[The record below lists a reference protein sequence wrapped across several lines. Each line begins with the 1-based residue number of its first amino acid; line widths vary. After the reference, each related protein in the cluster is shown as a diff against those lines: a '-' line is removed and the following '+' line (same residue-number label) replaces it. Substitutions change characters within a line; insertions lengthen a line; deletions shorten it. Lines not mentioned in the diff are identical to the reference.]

1 MNPDKL
7 FLICNNLALA
17 GWLLMVVA
25 PRWKWTFSIIVS
37 GAVILLLSAV
47 YLTLIVLYFGEGEG
61 NFSSLD
67 GVMKLFENREAV
79 LAGWVHYLAFDMFV
93 GTWIVS
99 NSQKLGIKH
108 WWIVPCLFFTFMLGP
123 IGLILYFSI
132 RAVHTK
138 KILHENF

>member
-132 RAVHTK
+132 RAIHTK

>member
-67 GVMKLFENREAV
+67 GVMTLFENREAV

-123 IGLILYFSI
+123 IGLILYFSV

>member
-123 IGLILYFSI
+123 IGLILYFSV